1 MLTSRTVLVEPALSQ
16 VGPVEA
22 FTTAW
27 RKSFTYGGKA
37 TRAEYWWF
45 YLVNFIA
52 IFGVYVLMVLAAANG
67 LVYIEGLQFV
77 FSLLLIYV
85 LASAF
90 PNLSIVVRR
99 LRDIGKKWTWIFISL
114 VPFIGGI
121 WFIVLMCQPSGKYE
135 TDSQS
140 FNA

>member
-1 MLTSRTVLVEPALSQ
+1 M
-16 VGPVEA
+16 GPIEA

-45 YLVNFIA
+45 YLMNLVFALVILALTAIA
-52 IFGVYVLMVLAAANG
+52 GTSEVSSLVFVYWLA
-67 LVYIEGLQFV
+67 QV
-77 FSLLLIYV
+77 FPS
-85 LASAF
+85 
-90 PNLSIVVRR
+90 LSIIVRR

-121 WFIVLMCQPSGKYE
+121 WFIVLMCQPSGMYE
-135 TDSQS
+135 IGQAS
-140 FNA
+140 NM

>member
-1 MLTSRTVLVEPALSQ
+1 MLVEPALSL

-45 YLVNFIA
+45 YLINFIA

-135 TDSQS
+135 IGQAS
-140 FNA
+140 NM

>member
-1 MLTSRTVLVEPALSQ
+1 M
-16 VGPVEA
+16 GPVEA

-45 YLVNFIA
+45 YLINFIV
-52 IFGVYVLMVLAAANG
+52 IFGVYVLMALAAANF
-67 LVYIEGLQFV
+67 LVDIEGLQFV

-99 LRDIGKKWTWIFISL
+99 LRDIGKKWTWMFISL

-135 TDSQS
+135 IGQAS
-140 FNA
+140 NM

>member
-1 MLTSRTVLVEPALSQ
+1 M
-16 VGPVEA
+16 GPVEA

-45 YLVNFIA
+45 YLINFIA
-52 IFGVYVLMVLAAANG
+52 IFGVYVLMALAAANF
-67 LVYIEGLQFV
+67 LVDIEGLQFV

-135 TDSQS
+135 IGQAS
-140 FNA
+140 NM

>member
-1 MLTSRTVLVEPALSQ
+1 M
-16 VGPVEA
+16 GPVEA

-45 YLVNFIA
+45 YLINFIV
-52 IFGVYVLMVLAAANG
+52 IFGVYVLMALAAANF
-67 LVYIEGLQFV
+67 LVDIEGLQFV

-99 LRDIGKKWTWIFISL
+99 LRDIGKQWQWIFISL
-114 VPFIGGI
+114 IPFIGGI

>member
-1 MLTSRTVLVEPALSQ
+1 M
-16 VGPVEA
+16 GPVEA

-45 YLVNFIA
+45 YLINFIA
-52 IFGVYVLMVLAAANG
+52 IFGVYVLMVLAAANF
-67 LVYIEGLQFV
+67 LVDIEGLQFV

-135 TDSQS
+135 IGQAS
-140 FNA
+140 NM

>member
-1 MLTSRTVLVEPALSQ
+1 M
-16 VGPVEA
+16 GPVEG

-45 YLVNFIA
+45 YLINFIV
-52 IFGVYVLMVLAAANG
+52 IFGVYVLMALAAANF
-67 LVYIEGLQFV
+67 LVDIEGLQFV

-99 LRDIGKKWTWIFISL
+99 LRDIGKKWTWMFISL
-114 VPFIGGI
+114 VPFIGVI
-121 WFIVLMCQPSGKYE
+121 WFIVLMCQRSGRYKNE
-135 TDSQS
+135 
-140 FNA
+140 APRII

>member
-1 MLTSRTVLVEPALSQ
+1 M
-16 VGPVEA
+16 GPVEA

-45 YLVNFIA
+45 YLINFIA
-52 IFGVYVLMVLAAANG
+52 IFGVYVLMVLAAANF
-67 LVYIEGLQFV
+67 LVDIEGLQFV

-99 LRDIGKKWTWIFISL
+99 LRDIGKQWQWIFISL
-114 VPFIGGI
+114 IPFIGGI

-135 TDSQS
+135 IGQASKM
-140 FNA
+140 

>member
-1 MLTSRTVLVEPALSQ
+1 MLVEPALSQ

-135 TDSQS
+135 IGQAS
-140 FNA
+140 NM

>member
-1 MLTSRTVLVEPALSQ
+1 M
-16 VGPVEA
+16 GPVEA

-45 YLVNFIA
+45 YLVNLIS

-67 LVYIEGLQFV
+67 LVYIEGLQF
-77 FSLLLIYV
+77 FSSLILIYV
-85 LASAF
+85 LASTF

-99 LRDIGKKWTWIFISL
+99 LRDIGKRWTWIFITL

-135 TDSQS
+135 T
-140 FNA
+140 N

>member
-1 MLTSRTVLVEPALSQ
+1 M
-16 VGPVEA
+16 GPVEA

-45 YLVNFIA
+45 YLINFIA
-52 IFGVYVLMVLAAANG
+52 IFGVNVLMVLAAANF
-67 LVYIEGLQFV
+67 LVDIEGLQFV

-135 TDSQS
+135 IGQASKM
-140 FNA
+140 

>member
-1 MLTSRTVLVEPALSQ
+1 M
-16 VGPVEA
+16 GPVEA

-45 YLVNFIA
+45 YLINFIV
-52 IFGVYVLMVLAAANG
+52 IFGVYVLMALAAANF
-67 LVYIEGLQFV
+67 LVDIEGLQFV

-99 LRDIGKKWTWIFISL
+99 LRDIGKQWQWIFISL
-114 VPFIGGI
+114 IPFIGGI

-135 TDSQS
+135 IGQAS
-140 FNA
+140 NM

>member
-1 MLTSRTVLVEPALSQ
+1 MLVEPALSQ

-27 RKSFTYGGKA
+27 KKSFTYGGKA

-45 YLVNFIA
+45 YLINFIA
-52 IFGVYVLMVLAAANG
+52 ILGVYVLMAIAGANG
-67 LVYIEGLQFV
+67 LVDIEGLQFV

-99 LRDIGKKWTWIFISL
+99 LRDIGKQWQWIFISL
-114 VPFIGGI
+114 IPFIGGI

-135 TDSQS
+135 IGQAS
-140 FNA
+140 NM